1 MKYILWLLMMGLS
14 FSAFTAPE
22 SLIQKWVNKY
32 YDIQANL
39 PRPLPELPNEPPQ
52 KPPGGEVPAK
62 PPRCTPTVPVQDC
75 VEAVCQQ
82 VSRFECDEAWEVS
95 EITRACR
102 NVDGNCVRRICSR
115 VSRFDCD
122 DRWELM
128 EVADSCRGVL
138 DVSCID
144 YVCSR
149 LSRFECDEVH
159 ELKEIA
165 RQCR

>member
-1 MKYILWLLMMGLS
+1 MKFMVYLMIMGL
-14 FSAFTAPE
+14 AFVTYAAPE
-22 SLIQKWVNKY
+22 AVVKKWVTRY
-32 YDIQANL
+32 YETQASL
-39 PRPLPELPNEPPQ
+39 PRPLPDPNEPPQ
-52 KPPGGEVPAK
+52 TPPGGGAPAK
-62 PPRCTPTVPVQDC
+62 PPRCTPNAPIQDC

-82 VSRFECDEAWEVS
+82 VSRFECDESWELS

-128 EVADSCRGVL
+128 EVADACRGVL

-149 LSRFECDEVH
+149 LSRFDCDEVH